1 MYVLIVLRLTVVHIL
16 AVLAFGIMLSGP
28 MGFTTM
34 AIINA
39 GVTIQEPFIHLET
52 LEAMQQ
58 NRAFPEVDL
67 AIADLVFLHNSM
79 ELF

>member
-1 MYVLIVLRLTVVHIL
+1 
-16 AVLAFGIMLSGP
+16 
-28 MGFTTM
+28 
-34 AIINA
+34 
-39 GVTIQEPFIHLET
+39 LET